1 MSRKGDEMPF
11 MGVLKQAT
19 STAIQITNNVNNSC
33 GYTILKIN
41 HRDKI
46 ASVDSNTIAAGGTG
60 QFTDSF
66 ASGIERTIIFVSP
79 PLNGTLPGT
88 ATATITQGASTYS
101 LDCIGDTLLV
111 FDCLP

>member
-1 MSRKGDEMPF
+1 

-19 STAIQITNNVNNSC
+19 RTSIQIMNNWNDGC

-41 HRDKI
+41 HKDKI
-46 ASVDSNTIAAGGTG
+46 ASADSNTIAAGVTG

-79 PLNGTLPGT
+79 PVTFPGT
-88 ATATITQGASTYS
+88 ATATVVQGAAIYS
-101 LDCIGDTLLV
+101 LDCNGDTMLV
-111 FDCLP
+111 FDCVA

>member
-1 MSRKGDEMPF
+1 
-11 MGVLKQAT
+11 MGVLTQAT
-19 STAIQITNNVNNSC
+19 STTIQIANNENNSC

-46 ASVDSNTIAAGGTG
+46 ASADSNTIAAGGTG

-79 PLNGTLPGT
+79 PLNGTQPGT
-88 ATATITQGASTYS
+88 ATVSVTQGATTYS
-101 LDCIGDTLLV
+101 LACDGDTMLV

>member
-1 MSRKGDEMPF
+1 MPF

-19 STAIQITNNVNNSC
+19 STSIQITNNVNNSC

-46 ASVDSNTIAAGGTG
+46 ASVDSNTIAPGGTG

-88 ATATITQGASTYS
+88 GTATVTQGATTYS
-101 LDCIGDTLLV
+101 LDCIGDCMLV

>member
-1 MSRKGDEMPF
+1 

-19 STAIQITNNVNNSC
+19 STTIQIANNQDNGC

-46 ASVDSNTIAAGGTG
+46 ASADSNTIAAGGTG

-79 PLNGTLPGT
+79 ALQGTLPGT
-88 ATATITQGASTYS
+88 ATATVTQGGTTYS
-101 LDCIGDTLLV
+101 LDCIGDTMLV
-111 FDCLP
+111 FDCIP